1 MSSHGEASGVKGSS
15 WVGGRETEDASEESC
30 NNKTYTPC
38 FKAVRRRL
46 RNADP
51 GGEGWSSS
59 AERLVRPGLP
69 GQKAHQHSFSKDS
82 RGRLREINKDRE
94 EERLNAERVVGTERG
109 KQRQRRNERTGTSA
123 DGAQD
128 RQGRGRTE
136 SMSDSNSDIQLNNV
150 LEAGEGSNLQR
161 GQMYL
166 RPQSKVCTP
175 TTSASLHP
183 QSLWPTSSTSSTP
196 PQPPIQTRSRP
207 LSPQRPS
214 SRTAAGELYP
224 YSFSPSREPDP
235 FWVEVRAGGGRSSQ
249 SHHPHQTRTP
259 SLTSSELL
267 GEEEEAEEEE
277 EDGEAGGSGVMEV
290 MSQTMTSAAAP
301 SCIPLGE
308 RKMSKRERNRI
319 KCLRRRQRRRERW
332 RQSQLQES
340 RQVAFYATVN
350 PEVHISITSVIT

>member
-15 WVGGRETEDASEESC
+15 WVGGHGTEDASEESC
-30 NNKTYTPC
+30 TNKTYIPC
-38 FKAVRRRL
+38 FKAARQRL
-46 RNADP
+46 RNADAA
-51 GGEGWSSS
+51 GEGWSSS
-59 AERLVRPGLP
+59 AELVRPVLP
-69 GQKAHQHSFSKDS
+69 GQKAHQQSFSKDS
-82 RGRLREINKDRE
+82 RGRLREIKKDRE
-94 EERLNAERVVGTERG
+94 EERLDAEHVVGTERG

-136 SMSDSNSDIQLNNV
+136 SMSDSNSDVQLSNV

-175 TTSASLHP
+175 STSTSLHP
-183 QSLWPTSSTSSTP
+183 QSLWPTSSTSSAP

-207 LSPQRPS
+207 LSPQRLS
-214 SRTAAGELYP
+214 SRTAAGELHP

-249 SHHPHQTRTP
+249 SHHPHQTHTP
-259 SLTSSELL
+259 SPTSSELL
-267 GEEEEAEEEE
+267 GEEEEAEEEEEEE

-308 RKMSKRERNRI
+308 RKMSKRERNRM

-340 RQVAFYATVN
+340 RQVAF
-350 PEVHISITSVIT
+350 